1 MAKKKQAEPVAEYG
15 VLQCGG
21 GPHSPFNYTVYRRH
35 GSFAAGRYD
44 KTITEVKEL
53 AIGANVK
60 EYNEQ
65 KEHMKSCLAVFDKK
79 QIREFEMPEYMKP
92 AKYQCGQKVYAARG
106 EVASIYAYKG
116 VIRAIVWDDILK
128 TWVYSITFKGYKQHS
143 FQEGHGPLMDIV
155 VEILEPDVYSLD
167 KKDEARAV
175 VAQAV
180 DQCNKWWRKF
190 NAKLK
195 KLKEGDLKPGQIVE

>member
-1 MAKKKQAEPVAEYG
+1 MAKKKTAEPVVEYG
-15 VLQCGG
+15 VYQCGG
-21 GPHSPFNYTVYRRH
+21 GPHSPFNYTVCRRL
-35 GSFAAGRYD
+35 SDAATWCD
-44 KTITEVKEL
+44 KTLEEAKER
-53 AIGANVK
+53 AIAMNVE
-60 EYNEQ
+60 EYADQ
-65 KEHMKSCLAVFDKK
+65 KAHMKACLDVFDKDTVHD
-79 QIREFEMPEYMKP
+79 FEAPEHMKP

-116 VIRAIVWDDILK
+116 VIRAIIWDDILK

-167 KKDEARAV
+167 KKDKARTV

-195 KLKEGDLKPGQIVE
+195 KLKEGDLKPGQMVE